1 MGELIRIVNEQ
12 ESFLRGIQQEARKGN
27 NIYEM
32 MAYPKG
38 YVGVKQNVRDIVTVG
53 EIVGEEVACERDNLG
68 KTYHKLRIFF
78 NEKVL
83 GKKKYTIEEL
93 LEIQARNISLLNS
106 NLKCINEDARDERRN
121 IIKYYEEICEEF
133 KQNITSAPERQK
145 RLRMKTEEFST
156 LRQKLATTKN
166 FDQQYFDMEKRFR
179 DVRREQAEQEHDYVM
194 RMRDTVKLEQEKA
207 FLDIM
212 EQLLTKSIH
221 LSEMYSRETEY
232 IERHVERTKNA
243 YIRLIKQQGQFFMLR
258 NGVEK
263 LKEYLRNLQRGIAR
277 GITEMNTVVNGVDAI
292 QAVYAPN
299 MGNLKAIIDDIRN
312 AQNKN
317 AIEMEKMLER
327 NKLLK

>member
-1 MGELIRIVNEQ
+1 MGELVRIVNEQ
-12 ESFLRGIQQEARKGN
+12 ESFLRGIQQEARNGN
-27 NIYEM
+27 NVYEV

-38 YVGVKQNVRDIVTVG
+38 YVGVKQNVKDIVTVG
-53 EIVGEEVACERDNLG
+53 EIVGKEVDCERDNLG
-68 KTYHKLRIFF
+68 KTYHKIKTFF
-78 NEKVL
+78 DEKVL
-83 GKKKYTIEEL
+83 GKKKHTIEEL

-106 NLKCINEDARDERRN
+106 NLKYINEEARDERRN
-121 IIKYYEEICEEF
+121 IIKYYEEVCEEF

-156 LRQKLATTKN
+156 LRQKIATTKN

-179 DVRREQAEQEHDYVM
+179 NIRREQAEQEHDYVM

-263 LKEYLRNLQRGIAR
+263 LKEYLWNLQRGIVK
-277 GITEMNTVVNGVDAI
+277 GITEMNTVVNGVDSI
-292 QAVYAPN
+292 HAVYAPN